1 MENTAALFRMM
12 GSSRDHFLANLGV
25 NKPQVEVLFLLSKQP
40 MNVKNIAEKLHVTS
54 GAVSQIVENLVK
66 SGLLLRGTSPTDRR
80 GVLVGLSPEGKTRL
94 KIIKQT
100 YIKRLASTLSTVT
113 DNQLESLQTITNQMI
128 KAIEEKK

>member
-1 MENTAALFRMM
+1 MT
-12 GSSRDHFLANLGV
+12 GSSRDQFLASLGV

-40 MNVKNIAEKLHVTS
+40 VNVKNIANKLHVTS

-66 SGLLLRGTSPTDRR
+66 SGLLLREASPTDRR

-94 KIIKQT
+94 EIIKQT
-100 YIKRLASTLSTVT
+100 YTKRMESILSTVT

-128 KAIEEKK
+128 QATEEKK